1 MSDRLLAL
9 AAANNGII
17 ASQDV
22 HHADVDPH
30 ALAALLRAG
39 VLRRVRRGSFV
50 VASDWAGVTPE

>member
-39 VLRRVRRGSFV
+39 VLRRVRGCTDRCGCCV
-50 VASDWAGVTPE
+50 WGACC